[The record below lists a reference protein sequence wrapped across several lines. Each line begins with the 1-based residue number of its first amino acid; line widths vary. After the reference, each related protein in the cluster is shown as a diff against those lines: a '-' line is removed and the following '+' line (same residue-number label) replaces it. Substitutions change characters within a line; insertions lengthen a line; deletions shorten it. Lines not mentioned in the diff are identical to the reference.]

1 MTFLAMEAQLL
12 LDYLSTNRF
21 FFKLNQKKNTNQI
34 RWMLIEVN
42 LKLVLPPSFHFTLY
56 KQLFVNGSS
65 VTC

>member
-1 MTFLAMEAQLL
+1 MEAQLL

-42 LKLVLPPSFHFTLY
+42 LKLELPPLPFYFTKNFLAMEA
-56 KQLFVNGSS
+56 QLLVDY
-65 VTC
+65 